1 MRNWLLTMLTLMF
14 FAEAANAQTA
24 SAPSSATFNKP
35 QLSSSV
41 YQPTSSRDPMLRPGG
56 ASATTG
62 QAKAPVA
69 PVNFAFRL
77 EGIHYHP
84 TAPAAVLNR
93 KLIYL
98 NKPVKLTNGSTEIMI
113 TAVEI
118 TRERVV
124 IEASGERIELRLR
137 RISPTKSN

>member
-1 MRNWLLTMLTLMF
+1 
-14 FAEAANAQTA
+14 
-24 SAPSSATFNKP
+24 
-35 QLSSSV
+35 
-41 YQPTSSRDPMLRPGG
+41 MLRPGG

-84 TAPAAVLNR
+84 TAPAAVLND
-93 KLIYL
+93 KLVYL
-98 NKPVKLTNGSTEIMI
+98 NKPVKLTNGGTEIMI

-118 TRERVV
+118 SRERVL
-124 IEASGERIELRLR
+124 IEAGGERIELRLQR
-137 RISPTKSN
+137 NLPAKSN